1 MKKASLSSTY
11 GPDRRWWAFATLAPA
26 VFISVLDL
34 FIVNIAFSSI
44 ERQWPAAG
52 LSGLS
57 WVLSAYAIVLA
68 ALLVP
73 LGRIGDLAGRKRVF
87 QAGLGVFVLGSAL
100 CAAAPSPGFLIG
112 ARILQGAGAAAL
124 TPTSLSMLL
133 PLFGER
139 ERPAVIGAWAA
150 LGGVGAAMG
159 PPLGGLLVQASWRW
173 IFLVNVPLG
182 LMTLWRVRRR
192 FDEVSDPEATVP
204 DVLGAVLLAAAVA
217 LLTFGL
223 VKGPDW
229 GWDGRVIASFV
240 ASLAAGGAFIA
251 RSRRHPS
258 PVLDLKLFRSASFS
272 YAVASTFLFY
282 AGFAA
287 LLLGG
292 VLFLTHVWHYSVLH
306 AGLGFAPGPVMA
318 AIFAA
323 PGGRLTA
330 RYGPGIVGFFGGL
343 LFAVGALL
351 FLGLPAQPD
360 YIGHYLPGMLIGGAG
375 VGLIL
380 PTFTSAAVLAVP
392 ADRLTTGI
400 AAETTFRQIGAAV
413 AIAAWIALYG
423 TPGPAGVLRAFDRG
437 FVYMAACSLAA
448 ALTLLALAV
457 HTRRRRQPARVAS
470 TIGSR
475 QEVST

>member
-1 MKKASLSSTY
+1 MIKASSSSTY
-11 GPDRRWWAFATLAPA
+11 GPDQRWRAFATLALA
-26 VFISVLDL
+26 VFISILDL

-44 ERQWPAAG
+44 ERQWPGAG

-57 WVLSAYAIVLA
+57 WALSAYAITLA

-73 LGRIGDLAGRKRVF
+73 LGRVGDLVGRKRVF

-100 CAAAPSPGFLIG
+100 CAAAPSPEFLIG
-112 ARILQGAGAAAL
+112 ARVLQGAGAAAL

-182 LMTLWRVRRR
+182 LFTLWRVQRR
-192 FDEVSDPEATVP
+192 FSEIRDPDATMP
-204 DVLGAVLLAAAVA
+204 DVFGGVLLAASVA
-217 LLTFGL
+217 LLTLGL
-223 VKGPDW
+223 VKRPDW
-229 GWDGRVIASFV
+229 GWDARVIASLV
-240 ASLAAGGAFIA
+240 ASLAAGIAFVA
-251 RSRRHPS
+251 RSRQHRS
-258 PVLDLKLFRSASFS
+258 PVLDLALFRSPSFS
-272 YAVASTFLFY
+272 YAVLSTFLFF

-292 VLFLTHVWHYSVLH
+292 VLFLTHVWHYSVLR

-330 RYGPGIVGFFGGL
+330 RHGPGIVGFVGGL
-343 LFAVGALL
+343 LFAAGALL
-351 FLGLPAQPD
+351 FTGLPARPD
-360 YIGHYLPGMLIGGAG
+360 YVSHYLPGMLIGGAG

-392 ADRLTTGI
+392 AQRLSTGI
-400 AAETTFRQIGAAV
+400 AAETTFRQIGAAL
-413 AIAAWIALYG
+413 AIAAWVALYG
-423 TPGPAGVLRAFDRG
+423 TPRPAGVLHAFDRG

-457 HTRRRRQPARVAS
+457 RTRDRRQPARAEGAIA
-470 TIGSR
+470 TGAPR
-475 QEVST
+475 